1 VSEADESY
9 DGAMARARMVESEM
23 ERARV
28 AFRFIKEHT
37 TNEEVIDLCDDFLKG
52 DTR

>member
-1 VSEADESY
+1 MSEADESY
-9 DGAMARARMVESEM
+9 DGVVRRARRVESEM

-37 TNEEVIDLCDDFLKG
+37 TNEEVVDLCDDFLKEEE
-52 DTR
+52 